1 MNFLAHSLIS
11 LEIDTKEN
19 KTTLYGNFAGDFYK
33 GLITN
38 IDLTDDLKEGI
49 VLHRLIDKISDRKDN
64 FTNEFLREKF
74 KLYKGIVS
82 DIMIDHFLS
91 KNFQNLFTENVSVV
105 EENIFHQIKQQRA
118 IFPQQFIPMFDWLET
133 KNALSAYAD
142 LDFLERVFY
151 GMASRVRN
159 GEVLRNAVEEIQAN
173 YALLE
178 SVSIKEFFFVKENV
192 IQSFNQID

>member
-1 MNFLAHSLIS
+1 MVR
-11 LEIDTKEN
+11 D
-19 KTTLYGNFAGDFYK
+19 
-33 GLITN
+33 
-38 IDLTDDLKEGI
+38 
-49 VLHRLIDKISDRKDN
+49 
-64 FTNEFLREKF
+64 
-74 KLYKGIVS
+74 
-82 DIMIDHFLS
+82 
-91 KNFQNLFTENVSVV
+91 
-105 EENIFHQIKQQRA
+105 
-118 IFPQQFIPMFDWLET
+118 